1 MMSVLKTS
9 KVSYIVFVI
18 ALVIVLIN
26 LTSLVFPSLIVTS
39 IVGSAINADPWEPG
53 AWAIPLITI
62 NLILL
67 VFATLYYKKILP
79 KFIRN
84 SYNFILNFEVS
95 RNVAFLVVLA
105 VMFFYIGFTIPD
117 LYDVEEELWADFI
130 RVKLAL
136 DNWPFGDPKEIDETL
151 HFLYVKNFLLK
162 SSEMLFQNFKVM
174 PLVASAAILLL
185 TYFFTFEIT
194 KKRFAGIVA
203 MIILFQSR
211 TFLEFD
217 TIATYS
223 NFWTLFYL
231 LSLYLIYKKWYLSPI
246 SFIASIFSK
255 PLSAAF
261 LPMTLFFTYRAE
273 IPRRKKINL
282 TISYAV
288 IVGVATAGVFI
299 FDIDL
304 GGGVTSGLLTFDNKE
319 FWSSFTIWGFQL
331 RDDTLFLLFI
341 LPVTVGLFLKS
352 LKGIPQAD
360 SILILIIG
368 TIFVMPLLA
377 ALTLTNLHPYRFVPL
392 VVFFAIGVGT
402 LLAQRIK
409 Q

>member
-136 DNWPFGDPKEIDETL
+136 DNWPFGDPKEIDQTL
-151 HFLYVKNFLLK
+151 HFLYVKNFFLK

>member
-1 MMSVLKTS
+1 LTNKTS
-9 KVSYIVFVI
+9 KVSYVVFVI

-67 VFATLYYKKILP
+67 VFATLYYKNILP

-105 VMFFYIGFTIPD
+105 IMFFYIGFTIPD

-136 DNWPFGDPKEIDETL
+136 DNWPFGDPKEIDQTL
-151 HFLYVKNFLLK
+151 HFLYVKNFFLK

-174 PLVASAAILLL
+174 PLVASAGILLL

-261 LPMTLFFTYRAE
+261 LPMTLFFIYRAE
-273 IPRRKKINL
+273 ILRRKKIYL

>member
-9 KVSYIVFVI
+9 KVSYVVFVI

-105 VMFFYIGFTIPD
+105 VMFFYIGFTLPD

-136 DNWPFGDPKEIDETL
+136 DNWPFGDPKEIDQTL
-151 HFLYVKNFLLK
+151 HFLYVKNFFLK
-162 SSEMLFQNFKVM
+162 SSEILFQNFKVM
-174 PLVASAAILLL
+174 PLVASAGILLL

-217 TIATYS
+217 TIATYA

-304 GGGVTSGLLTFDNKE
+304 GGGVTSGLTFDNKE